1 MECKL
6 KGKEN
11 ICYICKKIC
20 TVLPENIKKCNYHI
34 RQHPKKKEIYDN
46 KFKKALKKALKKR
59 DIFEKYSLV
68 SQMYKINYDLSIFE
82 NVNNCLSG
90 IKPPSFKIENRS
102 MVAPEKL
109 KGNILEN
116 IVSNLYVSKKINILQ
131 KDENKDTLIIEKDN
145 HKYLCKTK
153 KKVKDFLSQL
163 QSSRNKTKV
172 FRDQIIEEIPL

>member
-1 MECKL
+1 MECTL
-6 KGKEN
+6 KGQEN
-11 ICYICKKIC
+11 ICYICKKTC

-59 DIFEKYSLV
+59 DIFEKYNLV
-68 SQMYKINYDLSIFE
+68 SQMYKIDYNISIYE

-90 IKPPSFKIENRS
+90 IKPPSFKIEDRS
-102 MVAPEKL
+102 MIEPRTL

-116 IVSNLYVSKKINILQ
+116 IVSNLYDSKKVNILQ
-131 KDENKDTLIIEKDN
+131 KNENNNTIIIEKDN
-145 HKYLCKTK
+145 HKYVCKTK

-172 FRDQIIEEIPL
+172 FRDQIIEETPL